1 MLYSVSKSLTQHNL
15 FEGGGQPPPSF
26 FIMDFEHGLLMFF
39 IGTTATITGFFIA
52 FMVVNYNRKKE
63 LDDEQE
69 RERQKIFGDTWPK

>member
-1 MLYSVSKSLTQHNL
+1 
-15 FEGGGQPPPSF
+15 
-26 FIMDFEHGLLMFF
+26 MDFEHGLLFF
-39 IGTTATITGFFIA
+39 VIGMTATITGFFIA